1 MVKMR
6 GIENNNVEVNFFISL
21 IVEVRFILLLGSY
34 W

>member
-6 GIENNNVEVNFFISL
+6 GIENNKVEVNFFISL
-21 IVEVRFILLLGSY
+21 IVEVRFILLLGFY